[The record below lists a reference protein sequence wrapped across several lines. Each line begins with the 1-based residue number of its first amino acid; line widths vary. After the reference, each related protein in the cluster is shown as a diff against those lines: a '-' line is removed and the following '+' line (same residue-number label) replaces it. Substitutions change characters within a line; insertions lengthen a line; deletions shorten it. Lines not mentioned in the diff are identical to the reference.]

1 MEARGSVHA
10 TQQEG
15 EKKEGATWAVGT
27 GVEAAPGR
35 EKRAARRLEWKRRVG
50 ASREQHSGAAQRCG
64 AAEALQRRITRVP
77 SLGAGT
83 RYNYHR
89 HLRSVGSSETL
100 TPRLR
105 DSERDS
111 DFDFAVLYSDH
122 RTIDPLNLR
131 SLTPTPTPLFDPRSS
146 IRCNGSQPVSDSAHY
161 TRPQQH

>member
-1 MEARGSVHA
+1 VHA

-15 EKKEGATWAVGT
+15 EEKEGATWAVGT

-35 EKRAARRLEWKRRVG
+35 EKRAARRLERKRRVG

-64 AAEALQRRITRVP
+64 AAEALQRRHIESHHASP
-77 SLGAGT
+77 GAGT

-146 IRCNGSQPVSDSAHY
+146 IRCNGSQPVSDSAHH